1 MDIQQQDGGIR
12 SLFSVLLFFK
22 NTEHKGYIDLFYFC
36 HIGGCNEYQE
46 YCGDVHIFNLKTSTW
61 HQPAITGS
69 VSSRYLHS
77 ATVFE
82 DKLIIYGGFAKSS
95 DCKYRINFTTI
106 VRDF

>member
-1 MDIQQQDGGIR
+1 MEIY
-12 SLFSVLLFFK
+12 LL
-22 NTEHKGYIDLFYFC
+22 HVRV
-36 HIGGCNEYQE
+36 GGCNEYQE

-61 HQPAITGS
+61 HQPVITGN

-95 DCKYRINFTTI
+95 DCKFIYPQITI
-106 VRDF
+106 VQVFTLKL